1 MYKEGNTY
9 TLTGN
14 EPDWFEP
21 SETLADVCG
30 EDTFPLSV
38 ECAFIDEVGDVYFR
52 TTDGRSFIV
61 HSSANE
67 EHSTYFWA
75 QVQPTGGDFSL
86 ANTHEMETPDVNFEA
101 LRDYLFDPVQ
111 KPEHYNTNL
120 PEGIEVLDIIAAQ
133 TENLSGLRA
142 FCHANIIKYALRW
155 QKKNGVEDLK
165 KARTYIDWLIEEV
178 ENND

>member
-67 EHSTYFWA
+67 KHSTYFWA

-111 KPEHYNTNL
+111 KPEHYTKGM
-120 PEGIEVLDIIAAQ
+120 PEGVEVIDVIRSQGWESNFYLANAAKYLLRCEHKGNKRQDLEKMMQFVQWELDR
-133 TENLSGLRA
+133 LDG
-142 FCHANIIKYALRW
+142 
-155 QKKNGVEDLK
+155 
-165 KARTYIDWLIEEV
+165 
-178 ENND
+178 